1 MRKEESS
8 KVRERK
14 RERKRESKRERL
26 KEKGGDIGLK
36 WIGGIGS

>member
-14 RERKRESKRERL
+14 RERLRESKREKL

>member
-8 KVRERK
+8 KVRESK
-14 RERKRESKRERL
+14 RERLRESKRERL